1 MKSRLLFIVIISFF
15 CTIGTVKAQ
24 NNSIKLEN
32 VVNEQFGTLLE
43 SLLKDGKMDET
54 SAKTYLETVFGYD
67 EAVSNYLQTVN
78 LSQQISNIKQGN
90 LSLDSYIETLGSSLF
105 SLIPESYKQEL
116 KNNPSY
122 LGWQLGQ
129 ELGSNQLSTETL
141 NNFLNFIS
149 ERIKMAKEEKIRN
162 QKTIEKLEKITPTI
176 EEIQQKGG
184 YNKLQLEHNMNMD
197 DWLNFPYGQSK
208 INQGSYVLSNNGKIV
223 NNEYE
228 ISNQL
233 KDVTGHVEWQLIKA
247 YKNKNKFDF
256 SQNFILEIQGRFINI
271 PSTLTL
277 CIGKGYYVNILKRPS
292 DNAITTPL
300 RYELTPIYGNLK
312 PIISSSKKKIYAKE
326 NKFLLYEQNGTKA
339 LMLPKEEIQL
349 GETFKLTIEK
359 KGTLFITK
367 INNVHINL
375 QNSINYFP
383 DKYFLGFYLADYSE
397 KSLAKFIIEDLKI
410 KHLE

>member
-1 MKSRLLFIVIISFF
+1 MKSKVLLLAINILLFCS
-15 CTIGTVKAQ
+15 TATVKAQ
-24 NNSIKLEN
+24 DNTIKFEN

-43 SLLKDGKMDET
+43 SLLTDGKIDEAN
-54 SAKTYLETVFGYD
+54 AKTYLETVFGYD
-67 EAVSNYLQTVN
+67 EAVSSYLQTVN
-78 LSQQISNIKQGN
+78 LSKQLSNINQGN
-90 LSLDSYIETLGSSLF
+90 LSFDNYMETLGSSLF
-105 SLIPESYKQEL
+105 NLIPESYKQEL

-129 ELGSNQLSTETL
+129 ELGNKQLSTETL
-141 NNFLNFIS
+141 TNFLNFIS
-149 ERIKMAKEEKIRN
+149 ESIRKANEEKIRN

-176 EEIQQKGG
+176 RNMQHKSDHK
-184 YNKLQLEHNMNMD
+184 KLLLEHNMNTD
-197 DWLNFPYGQSK
+197 DWLNFPYAQSE
-208 INQGSYVLSNNGKIV
+208 INQGSYVVSNNGKIV

-256 SQNFILEIQGRFINI
+256 SQDFILEIQGKFINI

-277 CIGKGYYVNILKRPS
+277 CIGKGYYLNIMKRPS

-300 RYELTPIYGNLK
+300 DYELTPIYGNLK
-312 PIISSSKKKIYAKE
+312 PIISSSKKKIHTKE

-339 LMLPKEEIQL
+339 LMLPKEEIRL

-359 KGTLFITK
+359 KGTLFIAK
-367 INNVHINL
+367 INNVQINL

-383 DKYFLGFYLADYSE
+383 DKYFIGFYLADYSE
-397 KSLAKFIIEDLKI
+397 KSKAKFIIEDLVI
-410 KHLE
+410 KHL